1 MQHNLFR
8 SVQTNIQKNLQNSI
22 WSTYLTTKTVYGSQ
36 KGLTW
41 LKYYPLYPLLQD
53 FQTEQ
58 KDGITCCKLCQ
69 KYPNKG
75 LHVQNSCQKICTKKQ
90 GRMYK
95 MQSLATACAKYS
107 STSIL
112 YKQCYGIKNKTI
124 RQVYTGQPEEK
135 KLFCFG
141 WTLRMET
148 EQKMYF
154 GLKLQ

>member
-41 LKYYPLYPLLQD
+41 LKYYPLLQD

-124 RQVYTGQPEEK
+124 RQVYRPTRRK
-135 KLFCFG
+135 KVVLLWVNFENGDRAENVF
-141 WTLRMET
+141 WSET
-148 EQKMYF
+148 TVD
-154 GLKLQ
+154 L